1 MRRDTAVDI
10 QFEPHILLAVVR
22 IAAFGETDRVE
33 KLGLAVFAD
42 VRVGQLEVV
51 VQAAVVTDIPDE
63 SGSFAV
69 AAAFL
74 GEQGGLA
81 FFEVFERSARIPV
94 RHCAAVLGVHEV
106 TFERVFEYLPSQLAA
121 VFERP
126 EQRPVVKPVSGF
138 GQRLCR
144 IRIADKVREGFLEQV
159 VKSDPEHEHIQPL
172 FKYPVDFLLPVVKTP
187 VLGLEAVQ
195 TAMREIAQ
203 SAVLEAGRFGD
214 VDIVERQCAGTRNP
228 IAVPEIT
235 AAAEQLEVAVYCIYC
250 RARPTAGQNQH
261 LMILPLR
268 GNYRIVV
275 GIVPDIEA
283 IDYPLKIE
291 LCGQVIDRV
300 ASEND
305 NRTRVVGQ

>member
-1 MRRDTAVDI
+1 M
-10 QFEPHILLAVVR
+10 P
-22 IAAFGETDRVE
+22 
-33 KLGLAVFAD
+33 
-42 VRVGQLEVV
+42 EV
-51 VQAAVVTDIPDE
+51 A
-63 SGSFAV
+63 
-69 AAAFL
+69 L
-74 GEQGGLA
+74 
-81 FFEVFERSARIPV
+81 
-94 RHCAAVLGVHEV
+94 
-106 TFERVFEYLPSQLAA
+106 ERVLQQPSFQLAA

-126 EQRPVVKPVSGF
+126 EQRPVVKPVAGF
-138 GQRLCR
+138 GEWLCVVG
-144 IRIADKVREGFLEQV
+144 IADEIREGFLEQV

-203 SAVLEAGRFGD
+203 TTIFEAGRFGD

-235 AAAEQLEVAVYCIYC
+235 AAAEQLEVAVYCIYR